1 MTNGSQGGIHLAGLF
16 SAAALYAGILGYL
29 QFQGTENLDKTRHG
43 IAVNTQL
50 QNDLEARAD
59 QVVHSADATAP
70 ADSADR
76 ENREER
82 IVRPLSGGIF
92 ATADGGATA
101 PAAGQVDGK
110 PSADAGATTEVQAGA
125 VAVASPDA
133 ATLPVAQSWPVSGQE
148 AYTGYA
154 APVAYDAYAVD
165 YGYAPAG
172 QGYGQGSYLGDGY
185 GQGRGRG
192 DGRGNWNGDGEFSFS
207 MRFVSRL
214 RGDADIDAD
223 SDWNADSAA
232 RAWQDA
238 RQRQW
243 WQHGQAARY
252 ASWNR

>member
-29 QFQGTENLDKTRHG
+29 QFNGTDNLDKASHG
-43 IAVNTQL
+43 IAVNEQL
-50 QNDLEARAD
+50 QNDLEARAER
-59 QVVHSADATAP
+59 VAPGADITEP
-70 ADSADR
+70 ADSAGSESR
-76 ENREER
+76 GER
-82 IVRPLSGGIF
+82 IVRPLNGGIF
-92 ATADGGATA
+92 ATADGGAAAAAAADAA
-101 PAAGQVDGK
+101 PASEA
-110 PSADAGATTEVQAGA
+110 QAGE
-125 VAVASPDA
+125 VAVAAPDA
-133 ATLPVAQSWPVSGQE
+133 AVRPVVRSWPVTRQE
-148 AYTGYA
+148 AYAGYA

-172 QGYGQGSYLGDGY
+172 QGYGHGRYLGDGY

-192 DGRGNWNGDGEFSFS
+192 KGRGNWDGDGEFSFS